1 MSDDLPRWGLDTVD
15 KDIMGAWVVLLRDA
29 NPIHVDVAAAEA
41 LGFGPH
47 TVNPGPTNLAYAINM
62 MMQARPGLYPRTIDA
77 RFGDNILSDDR
88 IEVTG
93 TAAPDDPSLCRAT
106 VRVPARDVVAVEAEI
121 RFAAPEDFA

>member
-1 MSDDLPRWGLDTVD
+1 MSDDLPRWTLDTVD
-15 KDIMGAWVVLLRDA
+15 KDIMGAWVKLLRDA
-29 NPIHVDVAAAEA
+29 NPIHVDVAAAQA

-47 TVNPGPTNLAYAINM
+47 TVNPGPTNLAYAMNM
-62 MMQARPGLYPRTIDA
+62 MMQARPGCYPREIHA
-77 RFGDNILSDDR
+77 QFSGNILSDDS

-93 TAAPDDPSLCRAT
+93 TATPGDPSLCRAT